1 MSLRDR
7 IYLVGP
13 GCLGPAVMN
22 ALVNGALGW
31 VGTPKLAALPLWNL
45 PGVAADLAVTAFGVA
60 FGTYLGLALQVKRDT
75 RAGKVGPMTSPAVV
89 ATIFGHLPKSTFAR
103 SVGLGLAAVPVFAV
117 PVIAALAASGS
128 SEVVSRSFVVLKGTF
143 AALEAAILAPLIV
156 LGVLGEMGPRHV
168 QAQIATDT
176 DTTDATGP

>member
-7 IYLVGP
+7 IYLFGP
-13 GCLGPAVMN
+13 GCLGPAVVN
-22 ALVNGALGW
+22 ALINGALGW
-31 VGTPKLAALPLWNL
+31 AGTRKLPAFPLWTL
-45 PGVAADLAVTAFGVA
+45 PGVA

-89 ATIFGHLPKSTFAR
+89 AAIFGRLPRSTFAR
-103 SVGLGLAAVPVFAV
+103 SVSLGLAAVPVFAV
-117 PVIAALAASGS
+117 PVIAALVASGS

-143 AALEAAILAPLIV
+143 AAVEAGVLAPLIV
-156 LGVLGEMGPRHV
+156 LGVLGEMGPRDV

-176 DTTDATGP
+176 SHD

>member
-7 IYLVGP
+7 IYLFGP
-13 GCLGPAVMN
+13 GCLGPAVVN
-22 ALVNGALGW
+22 ALINGALGW
-31 VGTPKLAALPLWNL
+31 AGTRKLPAFPLWTL
-45 PGVAADLAVTAFGVA
+45 PGVAVDLAATAFGVA

-89 ATIFGHLPKSTFAR
+89 AAIFGRLPRSTFAR
-103 SVGLGLAAVPVFAV
+103 SVSLGLAAVPVFAV
-117 PVIAALAASGS
+117 PVIAALVASGS

-143 AALEAAILAPLIV
+143 AAVEAGVLAPLIV
-156 LGVLGEMGPRHV
+156 LGVLGEMGPRDV

-176 DTTDATGP
+176 SHD